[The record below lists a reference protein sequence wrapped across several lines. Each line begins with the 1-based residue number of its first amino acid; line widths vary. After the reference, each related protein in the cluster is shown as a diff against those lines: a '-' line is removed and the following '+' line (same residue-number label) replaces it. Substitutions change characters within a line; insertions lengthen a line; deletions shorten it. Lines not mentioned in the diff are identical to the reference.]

1 MRANE
6 ILTELFTQPYPYRF
20 GSTGNWAEFKAADG
34 SNVEVRFNK
43 FNDYRVINISFER
56 NGRYSL
62 TGAGD
67 SFKIM
72 ATVVKIVGEWIQS
85 KNPPI
90 IMFTADL
97 DEPSR
102 VQLYARLTQKL
113 IQQFGYTDISG
124 HSKKLADKELAAV
137 LAAMYW
143 DFSEEKRV
151 FFLAR
156 QDMLAQPAAATTAP
170 ISEAPLPPDWDEA
183 EMVARKGTTIKSRL
197 QYALERAQRLGAG
210 SSRVAMIIPYQGR
223 ETVLKVAKNR
233 KGLAQNA
240 EEVSILSDGYFS
252 QQGILIPLIDYAEGP
267 EVTWLQTE
275 LAQKIPDNRALTNLL
290 GADIRMVL
298 EYVKTYSGKFR
309 YSRANNVEQYR
320 EIIMK
325 EVLPGREEDF
335 ITLAE
340 KLYDLQQGSALDL
353 EDLYQEANWGVYQGR
368 PVIIDAG
375 YAGSVIPM
383 YRMR

>member
-34 SNVEVRFNK
+34 SDVEVRFNK

-85 KNPPI
+85 KTPPI

-124 HSKKLADKELAAV
+124 HSKKLANKELAAV
-137 LAAMYW
+137 VAAMYW
-143 DFSEEKRV
+143 DHSEEKRV

-156 QDMLAQPAAATTAP
+156 QDMLAKPAAP
-170 ISEAPLPPDWDEA
+170 ISEAPLPPDWDEQA
-183 EMVARKGTTIKSRL
+183 MVARKGTTIKSRL

-240 EEVSILSDGYFS
+240 EEVSILNDGYFS

-340 KLYDLQQGSALDL
+340 QLYDLQQGSALDL
-353 EDLYQEANWGVYQGR
+353 DDLYQEANWGVYQGR

>member
-1 MRANE
+1 MRAD
-6 ILTELFTQPYPYRF
+6 
-20 GSTGNWAEFKAADG
+20 EFL
-34 SNVEVRFNK
+34 R
-43 FNDYRVINISFER
+43 
-56 NGRYSL
+56 
-62 TGAGD
+62 
-67 SFKIM
+67 
-72 ATVVKIVGEWIQS
+72 
-85 KNPPI
+85 
-90 IMFTADL
+90 
-97 DEPSR
+97 
-102 VQLYARLTQKL
+102 
-113 IQQFGYTDISG
+113 
-124 HSKKLADKELAAV
+124 
-137 LAAMYW
+137 
-143 DFSEEKRV
+143 
-151 FFLAR
+151 
-156 QDMLAQPAAATTAP
+156 
-170 ISEAPLPPDWDEA
+170 EAPLPPDWDEA

-240 EEVSILSDGYFS
+240 EEVSILGDGYFR

>member
-43 FNDYRVINISFER
+43 FNDYRIINIVFER
-56 NGRYSL
+56 NGRYTL

-72 ATVVKIVGEWIQS
+72 ATVVKIVSEWIQS

-137 LAAMYW
+137 VAAMYW
-143 DFSEEKRV
+143 DHSEEKRV

-170 ISEAPLPPDWDEA
+170 ISEAPLPPDWDEQA
-183 EMVARKGTTIKSRL
+183 MVARKGTTIKSRL
-197 QYALERAQRLGAG
+197 DYALERAHRLGAG

-240 EEVSILSDGYFS
+240 EEVSILNDGYFS

-275 LAQKIPDNRALTNLL
+275 MAWPIATNATLTKLL
-290 GADIRMVL
+290 GADIRVVL
-298 EYVKTYSGKFR
+298 DYVDTYDGKFR
-309 YSRANNVEQYR
+309 RSRATNVDQWR
-320 EIIMK
+320 ETLLK
-325 EVLPGREEDF
+325 EVLPGREDDF
-335 ITLAE
+335 IELAE
-340 KLYDLQQGSALDL
+340 KLYDLKTGSSLDL
-353 EDLYQEANWGVYQGR
+353 IDCVQVENWGFYQGR
-368 PVIIDAG
+368 AVISDAG
-375 YAGSVIPM
+375 FAGSVIPM
-383 YRMR
+383 YR

>member
-6 ILTELFTQPYPYRF
+6 ILTELFTQPYPYQF
-20 GSTGNWAEFKAADG
+20 DSTGNWAEFKAADG
-34 SNVEVRFNK
+34 SDVEVRFNK
-43 FNDYRVINISFER
+43 FNDYRVINISFDR

-62 TGAGD
+62 TGDGD

-156 QDMLAQPAAATTAP
+156 QDMLTQPVAAAAP
-170 ISEAPLPPDWDEA
+170 ISEAPLPPDWDEQA
-183 EMVARKGTTIKSRL
+183 MVARKGTTIKSRL
-197 QYALERAQRLGAG
+197 DYALERAYRLGAG

-240 EEVSILSDGYFS
+240 EEVSILGDGYFS
-252 QQGILIPLIDYAEGP
+252 RMDILIPLIDSAPGP
-267 EVTWLQTE
+267 EVTWIQTE
-275 LAQKIPDNRALTNLL
+275 LASPVKDNQTLTKLL
-290 GADIRMVL
+290 GADIRVVL
-298 EYVKTYSGKFR
+298 DYVDTYDSKFKR
-309 YSRANNVEQYR
+309 SRANSVEQWR
-320 EIIMK
+320 ERLLA
-325 EVLPGREEDF
+325 EVLPGREGDVVE
-335 ITLAE
+335 LAE
-340 KLYDLQQGSALDL
+340 KLYDLKNGSSLDL
-353 EDLYQEANWGVYQGR
+353 IDCVQYQNWGIYQGR

-383 YRMR
+383 YR

>member
-43 FNDYRVINISFER
+43 FNDYRIINIVFER
-56 NGRYSL
+56 NGRYTL

-72 ATVVKIVGEWIQS
+72 ATVVKIVSEWIQS

-137 LAAMYW
+137 VAAMYW
-143 DFSEEKRV
+143 DHSEEKRV

-156 QDMLAQPAAATTAP
+156 QDMLAKPAAP
-170 ISEAPLPPDWDEA
+170 ISEAPLPPDWDEQA
-183 EMVARKGTTIKSRL
+183 MVARKGTTIKSRL
-197 QYALERAQRLGAG
+197 DYALERAHRLGAG

-240 EEVSILSDGYFS
+240 EEVSILNDGYFS

-275 LAQKIPDNRALTNLL
+275 LASPIKNNQTLTKLL
-290 GADIRMVL
+290 GADIRVVL
-298 EYVKTYSGKFR
+298 DYADTYDGKFKR
-309 YSRANNVEQYR
+309 SRANSVEQWR
-320 EIIMK
+320 ERLLA
-325 EVLPGREEDF
+325 EVLPGREGDVVE
-335 ITLAE
+335 LAE
-340 KLYDLQQGSALDL
+340 KLYDLKEGSSLDL
-353 EDLYQEANWGVYQGR
+353 IDCVQYQNWGIYQGR

-375 YAGSVIPM
+375 FAGSVIPM
-383 YRMR
+383 YM

>member
-34 SNVEVRFNK
+34 SNVEVRFAK
-43 FNDYRVINISFER
+43 FNDYRIINIVFER
-56 NGRYSL
+56 NGRYTL

-72 ATVVKIVGEWIQS
+72 ATVVKIVSEWIRS

-113 IQQFGYTDISG
+113 IQQLGYTDISG

-137 LAAMYW
+137 IAAMYW
-143 DFSEEKRV
+143 DHSEEKRV

-156 QDMLAQPAAATTAP
+156 QDMLAKPAAP
-170 ISEAPLPPDWDEA
+170 ISEAPLPPDWDEQA
-183 EMVARKGTTIKSRL
+183 MVARKGTTIKSRL
-197 QYALERAQRLGAG
+197 DYALERAHRLGSG
-210 SSRVAMIIPYQGR
+210 SSRVAMIIPHQGR
-223 ETVLKVAKNR
+223 DTVLKVAKNR

-240 EEVSILSDGYFS
+240 EEVSILGDGYFS

-275 LAQKIPDNRALTNLL
+275 MAWPISGNAGLTKLL
-290 GADIRMVL
+290 GGDVRMLL
-298 EYVKTYSGKFR
+298 EYVDTYNNKFR
-309 YSRANNVEQYR
+309 RSRANNVEQYR
-320 EIIMK
+320 EIIMQ

-340 KLYDLQQGSALDL
+340 KLYDLQQGTAIDL
-353 EDLYQEANWGVYQGR
+353 VDLIQVENWGFYKGK

-383 YRMR
+383 YR